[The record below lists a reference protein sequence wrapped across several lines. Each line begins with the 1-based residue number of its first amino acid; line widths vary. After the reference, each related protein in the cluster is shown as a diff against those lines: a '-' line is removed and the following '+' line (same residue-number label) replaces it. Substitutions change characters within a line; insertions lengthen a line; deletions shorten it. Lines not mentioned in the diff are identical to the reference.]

1 MLSTRS
7 MTTSLLAGCVAFAIS
22 LPSAYAQNNDS
33 GKDAKKKTKQME
45 TVVVTGVRGQPRTEA
60 DSMSPVDVLTPDN
73 LKSTGAS
80 SLAVALRTLLPSL
93 NFPQPSL
100 ADGTDGEQPAQLR
113 GLSPDETLVLING
126 KRLHTTAMVNGNG
139 TLGRGSS
146 PVDLNAIPMSAIDHI
161 EVLRDGAAAQYGS
174 DAIAGVIN
182 IILKSGAGQG
192 SVGVSDGSYKGQG
205 KTYKL
210 GANGGIRLGDKG
222 WVNLS
227 AGIIHQDPTNHA
239 GPEIRYPGDPA
250 YGEDVWHYGL
260 PLVKT
265 KQAALNAA
273 YNLTANAQLY
283 AFATFNKRNVTSN
296 GFYRA
301 YSQYDGGPHSSR
313 TAPGAMEQYP
323 NGFLPQEHYRTLDDQ
338 EALGVRGVLAD
349 WNYDLSFNTGGN
361 NWKFHTSNTWNYSLD
376 PNSPTSFYIGTVL
389 NRDNI
394 LNADFHRVFDVA
406 GLAGGVSVAW
416 GLEYRHQKYQIK
428 PGEPASYFGS
438 GGQVY
443 TGYSPQNAGTYTRHN
458 TAEYVDVESDLTD
471 KFTAGLAIRH
481 ENYSD
486 FGGTFSSKISAR
498 YAFNETVALRATAS
512 TGFRAPSLQQ
522 EHYSNTVT
530 LFTGSSSIPVNS
542 GIFPVSNP
550 IAVALGA
557 QPLKAEKSHS
567 FSMGLV
573 LTPAN
578 GLYVTLD
585 AYQIRIKHRI
595 ILSGVL
601 SDSTGVLSAYMT
613 SVGLPQVGGVAF
625 FNNAVDT
632 RTTGADLVATYPI
645 NLSGSTLKLTAG
657 MNYNKNKIESIA
669 PNPPQ
674 VGLLGLTLPIVD
686 SAEQRRLTVAV
697 PKTKAF
703 VGADWLMGNW
713 GVHAQATRYGS
724 FVSNRYILQT
734 FSAKTLLDLSADY
747 SIDNWKFTLGG
758 SNVTNVYPDKFQPPT
773 ATYNIILPY
782 PGTSPF
788 GFNGAY
794 YYGSLTYSWP

>member
-1 MLSTRS
+1 MPNRRSTAIGL
-7 MTTSLLAGCVAFAIS
+7 MAGCLAFIIS
-22 LPSAYAQNNDS
+22 TLPAYAQDS
-33 GKDAKKKTKQME
+33 GSSKAGKKETAPME
-45 TVVVTGVRGQPRTEA
+45 EVVVTGTRGHARTEA
-60 DSMSPVDVLTPDN
+60 DSMSPIDVLTPEN
-73 LKSTGAS
+73 LESTGAS

-93 NFPQPSL
+93 NFPQPSI

-146 PVDLNAIPMSAIDHI
+146 PVDLNAIPMSAIDHV

-182 IILKSGAGQG
+182 VILKSGSGDGSLRASQG
-192 SVGVSDGSYKGQG
+192 SYHGSGN
-205 KTYKL
+205 TTKL
-210 GANGGIRLGDKG
+210 GANGGFDLGGKG

-227 AGIIHQDPTNHA
+227 AGYVDQARTNHA

-250 YGEDVWHYGL
+250 FGEDVWHYGL
-260 PLVKT
+260 PTVKT
-265 KQAALNAA
+265 KQVALNAA
-273 YNLTANAQLY
+273 YSLNENAELY
-283 AFATFNKRNVTSN
+283 AFVTYNDRKVRSN
-296 GFYRA
+296 GFYRS
-301 YSQYDGGPHSSR
+301 YSQYDGGPYSSR
-313 TAPGAMEQYP
+313 YAPGAMAQYP
-323 NGFLPQEHYRTLDDQ
+323 NGFQPQEHYKTLDDQ
-338 EALGVRGVLAD
+338 EAVGVRGMLAD
-349 WNYDLSFNTGGN
+349 WSYDVSFNAGGN
-361 NWKFHTSNTWNYSLD
+361 NWKFNTSNTWNYSLD
-376 PNSPTSFYIGTVL
+376 PDSPTSFYIGTVL

-394 LNADFHRVFDVA
+394 VNADFQRNFDVS
-406 GLAGGVSVAW
+406 GLANGISVAW

-428 PGEPASYFGS
+428 PGDPASYFGS

-443 TGYSPQNAGTYTRHN
+443 TGYSPQNAGSFTRHN
-458 TAEYVDVESDLTD
+458 TAEYIDVESDITD
-471 KFTAGLAIRH
+471 RFTAGVALRH
-481 ENYSD
+481 EDYSD
-486 FGGTFSSKISAR
+486 FGNTSSWKVSGR
-498 YAFNETVALRATAS
+498 YAFNEALALRATAS

-567 FSMGLV
+567 LSVGLV
-573 LTPAN
+573 FTPAN
-578 GLYVTLD
+578 GMYVTLD
-585 AYQIRIKHRI
+585 AYRIRIKDRI

-601 SDSTGVLSAYMT
+601 SDSGNVLSNYMT

-632 RTTGADLVATYPI
+632 TTSGADLVATYPI
-645 NLSGSTLKLTAG
+645 NLSNSTLKLTAG
-657 MNYNKNKIESIA
+657 MNYNKNEIDSIA

-674 VGLLGLTLPIVD
+674 VGLLGLTLPIVN
-686 SAEQRRLTVAV
+686 SAEQRLLTSAV

-703 VGADWLMGNW
+703 VGADWFMGNW
-713 GVHAQATRYGS
+713 SVHAQATRYGT
-724 FVSNRYILQT
+724 FEAHRYITQT
-734 FSAKTLLDLSADY
+734 FSAKTLVDLSADY
-747 SIDNWKFTLGG
+747 TLDNWKFTLGG
-758 SNVTNVYPDKFQPPT
+758 SNIFNTFPDKYEPRD
-773 ATYNIILPY
+773 ATYNQILPY

-794 YYGSLTYSWP
+794 YFGSVTYSF